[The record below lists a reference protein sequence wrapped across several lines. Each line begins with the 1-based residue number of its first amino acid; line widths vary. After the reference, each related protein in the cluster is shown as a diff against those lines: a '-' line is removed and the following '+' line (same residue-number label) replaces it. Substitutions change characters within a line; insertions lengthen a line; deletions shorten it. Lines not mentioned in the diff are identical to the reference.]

1 VRQGNQHNEID
12 IFAYATEG
20 SLDAQMWQNN
30 ERKARFIAAALS
42 GDTSI
47 RRLEDMGES
56 QANQFAMAKAIAS
69 GDPRLMQKA
78 GLEADIARLERLRA
92 AHIDDQHAV
101 RRQMRDAECDIELS
115 IRRIGEISRDIERR
129 VPTAGDAFNMTV
141 MEELHVERRLAGRA
155 LMKEILTLVQ
165 LQHEGE
171 TVIASIGGFDVVYSG
186 QRVGRDSYRYTTML
200 LRTGAEY
207 EIELPVTVTPLGA
220 VARLEHALDDFEGE
234 RERYRQRLADAR
246 RRLASYESR
255 DGGDFAFATELAE
268 KRRQLAEV
276 EKALA
281 EDSESAGELAAAA

>member
-1 VRQGNQHNEID
+1 VRQGNQHDEID

-30 ERKARFIAAALS
+30 ERKARFTAAALS

-141 MEELHVERRLAGRA
+141 MEELHVERKLGGRA

-165 LQHEGE
+165 LQQEGD
-171 TVIASIGGFDVVYSG
+171 TVIASIGGFDVAYSG
-186 QRVGRDSYRYTTML
+186 ERIGHDGYRYTTML
-200 LRTGAEY
+200 PRTGAEY
-207 EIELPVTVTPLGA
+207 EIELPVTTERSPASSTPSIFSRA
-220 VARLEHALDDFEGE
+220 SASAIASASPTP
-234 RERYRQRLADAR
+234 ADGLPPTSPAMAGTSPLPPSLPKSDGSWLRWR
-246 RRLASYESR
+246 RPW
-255 DGGDFAFATELAE
+255 
-268 KRRQLAEV
+268 RRTAIAPV
-276 EKALA
+276 
-281 EDSESAGELAAAA
+281 S